1 VSDVTAAIRGL
12 WKSPG
17 FSLVAILTLAVGIGA
32 NTALFSVYD
41 RLVLNPVTI
50 PNPSSLVAI
59 WTNNPQLTF
68 NAPVVTWPRYEEIR
82 ARATAFSS
90 IGISAFDNFRL
101 TGNGEP
107 EQLNGQRVSATFL
120 PTLGI
125 LPALGR
131 NFTAE
136 EDLPNGGAVCIISH
150 ELWQTRFGKRENL
163 VGETITLNGQP
174 WQVVGIMPPRLSPPF
189 AQVQVLAPRVFEVGG
204 LTSVQIQNGAG
215 YAQPIARLKPGV
227 SLQQAANDLAA
238 ISRGYREQFAA
249 KLDATSASEP
259 RMFVA
264 ALVGNLEPT
273 FYTLLGAVSFVLLI
287 ACANVASLFLG
298 RLTAR
303 HKEIAVR
310 QALGATRVQI
320 VRQFLIESLTFST
333 VAATLERSSLS
344 GPCRPSSRSSAR
356 SFHRMPPWN

>member
-1 VSDVTAAIRGL
+1 MSDVTAAIRGL

-17 FSLVAILTLAVGIGA
+17 FSLVAILTIAVGIGA